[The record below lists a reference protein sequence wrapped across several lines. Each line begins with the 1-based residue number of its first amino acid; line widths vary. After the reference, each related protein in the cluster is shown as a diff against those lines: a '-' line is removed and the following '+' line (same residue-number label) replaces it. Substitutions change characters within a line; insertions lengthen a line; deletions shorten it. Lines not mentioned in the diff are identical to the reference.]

1 MFRIRKPRTSK
12 KYCEQILHY
21 LLRRPCT
28 TSVEILCAINGKGGV
43 VLNSLGEL
51 YDRGIVEVSYSNYC
65 IGALYYINNSWIE
78 YALKCKPGRRK

>member
-1 MFRIRKPRTSK
+1 MFRIKKPKTSK

-21 LLRRPCT
+21 LLRHPCT
-28 TSVEILCAINGKGGV
+28 TNVRILCAINGKPDV

-51 YDRGIVEVSYSNYC
+51 YDKGVVDVQYANYYLRP
-65 IGALYYINNSWIE
+65 LYYINDRWLE

>member
-1 MFRIRKPRTSK
+1 MFRLRKPKTSK

-28 TSVEILCAINGKGGV
+28 TRLGILCAIKGESSV
-43 VLNSLGEL
+43 VNNSLGEL
-51 YDRGIVEVSYSNYC
+51 LDKGVVDVRYTNFG
-65 IGALYYINNSWIE
+65 GAFFYINDRWLE